1 MHPYLAALAEA
12 VPWTGDAGA
21 DVTALLAYHGRADT
35 VGHSMR
41 VAAEAKRLALHW
53 GEEAA
58 GAETAGWLHDVSA
71 IVPVEERVG
80 LAEDLGLDV
89 LPEERA
95 FPMIM
100 HQKLSAAIAQAV
112 FGISDPAVLSA
123 IGCHTTLKAG
133 ASPLDKIVFVADKMQ
148 WDQAGD
154 APYLRAI
161 TGAVERSLDQAV
173 LVYLDYLWQQ
183 RATLPVVHPWVVQ
196 AYHQTLNKLRTPD
209 VRTPDAG
216 DRYPGFSGSPSSRSS
231 SSRNVETIISSAGSR
246 PGT

>member
-1 MHPYLAALAEA
+1 MHPCLAALAEA
-12 VPWTGDAGA
+12 VPRTGDIGA

-35 VGHSMR
+35 IGHSMR

-53 GEEAA
+53 REEAA
-58 GAETAGWLHDVSA
+58 SAETAGWLHDVSA
-71 IVPVEERVG
+71 IVPEEERIG
-80 LAEDLGLDV
+80 LAEDLGLEV

-112 FGISDPAVLSA
+112 FGITDPAVLSA
-123 IGCHTTLKAG
+123 IGCHTTLKTG

-154 APYLRAI
+154 APYLKAI

-173 LVYLDYLWQQ
+173 LAYLDYLWQQ
-183 RATLPVVHPWVVQ
+183 RATLPVVHPWLVQ
-196 AYHQTLNKLRTPD
+196 AYHQTLNKL
-209 VRTPDAG
+209 RTPDAG

>member
-1 MHPYLAALAEA
+1 
-12 VPWTGDAGA
+12 
-21 DVTALLAYHGRADT
+21 VTALLAYHGRADT
-35 VGHSMR
+35 IGHSMR

-58 GAETAGWLHDVSA
+58 RAEAAGWLHDVSA
-71 IVPVEERVG
+71 IVPVEERIG
-80 LAEDLGLDV
+80 LAEDLGLEV

-133 ASPLDKIVFVADKMQ
+133 ASRLDKIVFVADKMQ

-161 TGAVERSLDQAV
+161 TSAVERSLDQAV

-183 RATLPVVHPWVVQ
+183 RTTIAVVHPWVVQ
-196 AYHQTLNKLRTPD
+196 AYRQLSLNELRTPD
-209 VRTPDAG
+209 AD

>member
-1 MHPYLAALAEA
+1 MHPCLAALAEA
-12 VPWTGDAGA
+12 VPRTGDIGA

-35 VGHSMR
+35 IGHSMR

-58 GAETAGWLHDVSA
+58 SAETAGWLHDVSA
-71 IVPVEERVG
+71 IVPEEERIG
-80 LAEDLGLDV
+80 LAEDLGLEV

-112 FGISDPAVLSA
+112 FGITDPAILSA

-133 ASPLDKIVFVADKMQ
+133 ASRLDKIVFVADKMQ

-183 RATLPVVHPWVVQ
+183 RATLPVVHPWLVQ
-196 AYHQTLNKLRTPD
+196 AYHQTLNKL
-209 VRTPDAG
+209 RTPDAG

>member
-1 MHPYLAALAEA
+1 MHPYLAALAET
-12 VPWTGDAGA
+12 VTWTGDASA

-35 VGHSMR
+35 IGHSMR

-53 GEEAA
+53 GEDAA

-71 IVPVEERVG
+71 IVPVEERIG
-80 LAEDLGLDV
+80 LAEDLGLEV

-112 FGISDPAVLSA
+112 FGITDPAILSA

-133 ASPLDKIVFVADKMQ
+133 ASRLDKIVFVADKMQ

-209 VRTPDAG
+209 AG